1 MSLDILLKRGRA
13 GSHVEKI
20 VKRGALYCSP
30 SIKELNTQPL
40 EERGVSVLSAN
51 DVFFP
56 YLMLHGALIS
66 SELGR
71 LQWPT
76 AWSLVIPQAIVI
88 QIELSPSSFSAGPLG
103 SLGWTSHS
111 S

>member
-1 MSLDILLKRGRA
+1 MD
-13 GSHVEKI
+13 KI
-20 VKRGALYCSP
+20 VKRGALYCSQ

-40 EERGVSVLSAN
+40 EERGVSLFSVN

-56 YLMLHGALIS
+56 HLMLHGALIS

-76 AWSLVIPQAIVI
+76 AWPLVVPQAIVI
-88 QIELSPSSFSAGPLG
+88 QIQLSPSSFSVVSLG
-103 SLGWTSHS
+103 SLGWTSHGS
-111 S
+111 